1 MGLGAQVC
9 KAVRVTARVFCKD
22 LPADAEDGAAPDQ
35 LGIRFVARTSRVF
48 NSAQIDGIPDQTA
61 SLGTRHNDDPDQAAE
76 PVLATFLA
84 ATGARIIPRGTRACY
99 SPASGTIRLPGRAM
113 MGTTQTSDRRL
124 EPASALGEIARPH
137 EGCLRVGVRLHFGS
151 AAEVTHYL
159 RALTSLLFGASTKVT
174 ATLVTGALREDLT
187 AEEIAE
193 RLTRGAVHKLRF
205 ALRLGERAIAVK
217 LALQGSEPGA
227 VEIRAPF
234 MSGLVTSCL
243 WLQSDADVLAPIPV
257 LALPTTTEGLS
268 LDAAHALVGLAL
280 RCDGFKEAEFTGEQ
294 PLSWHAHPVR
304 STLLDAVWSAAT
316 RKGATTPLWV
326 TGLPPAP
333 SPRRPEPGWWE
344 QYDVLMRN
352 PREALNELQAHLA
365 ARFDI
370 PFSWAIADKTT
381 ALESSFVVPPGA
393 GATASLVPEADRVVI
408 AVDLEQPAS
417 LVAEMLLHLCAH
429 LTLGHVRPG
438 DAWGHWDAPA
448 SLSPTPRRH
457 WDREARAH
465 VDAHFAR
472 SVRHVSTLEECSPR
486 EKAWLVLLDHIG
498 RMVGEQRTLHSTTE
512 AYQAAAYQRQA
523 AQRLVAQ
530 LEEYGG
536 AMLCDGVGL
545 GKTYVATTIAVHYAN
560 QWWDQL
566 ADTKRSAT
574 DDPFRIAVL
583 SPNSVVSTWQ
593 REAIAPLAAHG
604 VPLATIRVI
613 SHSKLSRIVP
623 SSDILTRGRTG
634 ASDMEHLLLSD
645 LVVVDEAHNFRS
657 VGARRTTVLRDLLR
671 LQPRK
676 DLRRKVLLLTAT
688 PVNNSLEDLRQQAAL
703 MFGKP
708 LYFND
713 NLTSDK
719 YRTRVFKDVEERI
732 LKATRGKGA
741 ADVAALLIHGDAS
754 AKFAYAPD
762 FRDDLQFGVQVPRVG
777 DYLKEQE
784 KRLSAQ
790 QASVRAAIQ
799 SGQPPAEAPVRI
811 AGELLDRIVVQRSRA
826 LCKQI
831 EREQGSNARLLFRPD
846 AATPEKLVYEDVY
859 DDTRD
864 VLARFLP
871 LFETEGEVTD
881 KETPPLSLKI
891 YMWADV
897 RDGVRDAGE
906 VSSVVG
912 LQRVLVLKRL
922 ESSPV
927 AFLITLLRLLA
938 LHAHRLRQL
947 SELCR
952 EVGDEQRE
960 QALAIELS
968 DLVDALKPV
977 DRDRID
983 ALLTAGTRSKTR
995 ATNLLEQ
1002 WSQAHVS
1009 AKAAADTDDPLP
1021 PQLDLFGA
1029 DGEQT
1034 KERKEQLDRL
1044 WGLREHLTRDLGTLL
1059 RVAPGLADIIFGRFA
1074 QSDWPRRFIN
1084 GGQEVDWPK
1093 SAAWATRIITDAKLQ
1108 RLVAR
1113 LLRARRDGQKC
1124 IVFSQFTDTLA
1135 YLDSVL
1141 RAAPVLERNEWKTVL
1156 RDLSSGV
1163 GQIVSKEEVLDLIR
1177 HIAVVSGETEDRDAV
1192 IHAFAP
1198 FYRLGPSRPRLAGVS
1213 ALEQQQ
1219 LDTLWI
1225 NGWTQALKQPT
1236 DVLFATDVL
1245 AEGVNLQDAALL
1257 INFDVHWNPVRMIQR
1272 AGRIDRRLNPIIE
1285 EATSFPDLEALARE
1299 LGVPP
1304 PRYWWHD
1311 HAGAAPVTVNLLLPD
1326 ELEKELQ
1333 LRERIANKTLAIDFT
1348 LGLEQ
1353 GTGAEADWMTEYRFQ
1368 GISALNAWQGDRAI
1382 EQIAGYQQRLRRLM
1396 SERGIDAE
1404 WLAAWNGWLR
1414 EVGGR
1419 QDDPIL
1425 AWAQLGRKGSE
1436 TTVYT
1441 RQLQPRLVDDVPHW
1455 LWTTSKPA
1463 DSLLNFWLAL
1473 DSKTFPA
1480 ATRTG
1485 LAFSEDASR
1494 PIAAEDLLAVS
1505 RRLIDEDTA
1514 LEELGDVRRP
1524 LLQGASAISA
1534 GFFEAELDRRAIAI
1548 SGFRLLQLRCI
1559 DEAAPVLSSK
1569 TAC

>member
-1 MGLGAQVC
+1 MAG
-9 KAVRVTARVFCKD
+9 
-22 LPADAEDGAAPDQ
+22 
-35 LGIRFVARTSRVF
+35 
-48 NSAQIDGIPDQTA
+48 
-61 SLGTRHNDDPDQAAE
+61 
-76 PVLATFLA
+76 
-84 ATGARIIPRGTRACY
+84 
-99 SPASGTIRLPGRAM
+99 
-113 MGTTQTSDRRL
+113 
-124 EPASALGEIARPH
+124 PH
-137 EGCLRVGVRLHFGS
+137 EGCSRVGLRLRFGS
-151 AAEVTHYL
+151 AAEATHFL
-159 RALTSLLFGASTKVT
+159 RALISLLFGASAKVT
-174 ATLVTGALREDLT
+174 ATLATGAPREDLT
-187 AEEIAE
+187 AKEIAE
-193 RLTRGAVHKLRF
+193 RLTRGAVHKLLF
-205 ALRLGERAIAVK
+205 ALRLGEHAIAIE
-217 LALQGSEPGA
+217 LALLASEPGA
-227 VEIRAPF
+227 VAIRAPF
-234 MSGLVTSCL
+234 MSGLVTSRL
-243 WLQSDADVLAPIPV
+243 WLQCDADVLAPIAL
-257 LALPTTTEGLS
+257 LALPITTDGLAV
-268 LDAAHALVGLAL
+268 DAAHGLVGLAL
-280 RCDGFKEAEFTGEQ
+280 RCEGFKEAKFTGDQ
-294 PLSWHAHPVR
+294 PLSWSTTKLSDDAQPVR
-304 STLLDAVWSAAT
+304 STLRDAVWSTAT
-316 RKGATTPLWV
+316 SEGAITLWV

-333 SPRRPEPGWWE
+333 SPRTPEPGWWE
-344 QYDVLMRN
+344 QYDMLTRN
-352 PREALNELQAHLA
+352 PREALNELHAHLA
-365 ARFDI
+365 AHFDI
-370 PFSWAIADKTT
+370 PFGWTIADKTP
-381 ALESSFVVPPGA
+381 APKGSFVVPPEA
-393 GATASLVPEADRVVI
+393 SATARLVPEADRVVVAI
-408 AVDLEQPAS
+408 DLEQPAS

-429 LTLGHVRPG
+429 LTLGQVRPG
-438 DAWGHWDAPA
+438 DAWGHWDTPA
-448 SLSPTPRRH
+448 SFSPTPYRQ
-457 WDREARAH
+457 WDREARAF

-472 SVRHVSTLEECSPR
+472 PVRRVSTLEECSPR

-498 RMVGEQRTLHSTTE
+498 RMVGQQRTLHSKTE
-512 AYQAAAYQRQA
+512 TYQAAAYQRQA

-560 QWWDQL
+560 QWRDQL

-574 DDPFRIAVL
+574 DDPFRITVL
-583 SPNSVVSTWQ
+583 SPNSVVSTWH

-623 SSDILTRGRTG
+623 SSDILTRGRMG
-634 ASDMEHLLLSD
+634 MSDLEHLLLSD

-713 NLTSDK
+713 NLTPDK
-719 YRTRVFKDVEERI
+719 YRTRVFKDVEERVA
-732 LKATRGKGA
+732 KATKGKGA
-741 ADVAALLIHGDAS
+741 VDVAALLIHGDAS
-754 AKFAYAPD
+754 ARFAYAPD
-762 FRDDLQFGVQVPRVG
+762 FRDDVQFGVQVPRVG

-784 KRLSAQ
+784 KRLAAQ

-799 SGQPPAEAPVRI
+799 SSQPPAEAPARI

-831 EREQGSNARLLFRPD
+831 EREHGSSALLLFRPD

-871 LFETEGEVTD
+871 LFETEAEVAD
-881 KETPPLSLKI
+881 KDTLPLSLKV

-897 RDGVRDAGE
+897 RDGVRDAGD

-938 LHAHRLRQL
+938 LYAHRLKQL
-947 SELCR
+947 GELCR
-952 EVGDEQRE
+952 DVGDEQRE
-960 QALAIELS
+960 KALATELA
-968 DLVDALKPV
+968 DLVDAVKRV

-983 ALLTAGTRSKTR
+983 ALLTAGTKLKTR
-995 ATNLLEQ
+995 ATDLLER
-1002 WSQAHVS
+1002 WSKAHLS
-1009 AKAAADTDDPLP
+1009 AKAAADTDDALP

-1029 DGEQT
+1029 DDQRT
-1034 KERKEQLDRL
+1034 QERKEQLDRL
-1044 WGLREHLTRDLGTLL
+1044 WGLRKDLTRDLGTLL

-1074 QSDWPRRFIN
+1074 QSDWPQRFID

-1093 SAAWATRIITDAKLQ
+1093 SAAWAMRIVTDAKLK

-1135 YLDSVL
+1135 YLESIL

-1156 RDLSSGV
+1156 RNLSTGA
-1163 GQIVSKEEVLDLIR
+1163 GHIVSKEEVLDLIER
-1177 HIAVVSGETEDRDAV
+1177 IAVVSGQTEDRDAV

-1198 FYRLGPSRPRLAGVS
+1198 FYRLGPSRPRLNS
-1213 ALEQQQ
+1213 ASPLEQQQ
-1219 LDTLWI
+1219 FDALWI

-1236 DVLFATDVL
+1236 DILFATDVL

-1272 AGRIDRRLNPIIE
+1272 AGRIDRRLNPAIE
-1285 EATSFPDLEALARE
+1285 EATSFPDLEALARD

-1304 PRYWWHD
+1304 PRYWWHE
-1311 HAGAAPVTVNLLLPD
+1311 HTGASPATVNLLLPA
-1326 ELEKELQ
+1326 ELEAELQ

-1353 GTGAEADWMTEYRFQ
+1353 GTGAEADWMAEYRYQ

-1382 EQIAGYQQRLRRLM
+1382 EQIAGYHQRLRRM
-1396 SERGIDAE
+1396 ISDRGIDP
-1404 WLAAWNGWLR
+1404 AWVDAWSGWLR

-1419 QDDPIL
+1419 QDDRIL
-1425 AWAQLGRKGSE
+1425 AWAQLGRKGGDA
-1436 TTVYT
+1436 TQYT
-1441 RQLQPRLVDDVPHW
+1441 RQLQPQLFDGVPHW
-1455 LWTTSKPA
+1455 LWTTAKPA
-1463 DSLLNFWLAL
+1463 DSMLNFWLAL
-1473 DSKTFPA
+1473 DSRTFPA
-1480 ATRTG
+1480 ATRTD
-1485 LAFSEDASR
+1485 LPFAEDASR

-1505 RRLIDEDTA
+1505 RRLVDEDTA
-1514 LEELGDVRRP
+1514 LEELGDMRRP

-1534 GFFEAELDRRAIAI
+1534 GFFEAEPDRRAIAV
-1548 SGFRLLQLRCI
+1548 SGFRLLQLRRI
-1559 DEAAPVLSSK
+1559 DEATTVTSSEA
-1569 TAC
+1569 AC

>member
-1 MGLGAQVC
+1 M
-9 KAVRVTARVFCKD
+9 
-22 LPADAEDGAAPDQ
+22 
-35 LGIRFVARTSRVF
+35 
-48 NSAQIDGIPDQTA
+48 
-61 SLGTRHNDDPDQAAE
+61 
-76 PVLATFLA
+76 
-84 ATGARIIPRGTRACY
+84 TGAT
-99 SPASGTIRLPGRAM
+99 L
-113 MGTTQTSDRRL
+113 TTNERRL
-124 EPASALGEIARPH
+124 EPTSALREIARA
-137 EGCLRVGVRLHFGS
+137 ERFDVRLRFES
-151 AAEVTHYL
+151 AAEASRYL
-159 RALTSLLFGASTKVT
+159 RALTSLLVGASTKVT
-174 ATLVTGALREDLT
+174 ATLTTGAPREDLT
-187 AEEIAE
+187 AEEIADRLE
-193 RLTRGAVHKLRF
+193 RAGINKLRF
-205 ALRLGERAIAVK
+205 ALRLGEHAIAVE
-217 LALQGSEPGA
+217 LALLGSEPGA
-227 VEIRAPF
+227 VAIRTPF
-234 MSGLVTSCL
+234 TSGPATARL
-243 WLQSDADVLAPIPV
+243 WLQSDVDVVAPIAA
-257 LALPTTTEGLS
+257 LALPTTAETLA

-280 RCDGFKEAEFTGEQ
+280 RCGGFEEAELTGDH
-294 PLSWHAHPVR
+294 PLSWNTSKQNDDAQPVR
-304 STLLDAVWSAAT
+304 STLRDAVWSTAT
-316 RKGATTPLWV
+316 SEGAVALWV
-326 TGLPPAP
+326 TGLAPASKP
-333 SPRRPEPGWWE
+333 HAPEPGWWE
-344 QYDVLMRN
+344 QYDVLTRS
-352 PREALNELQAHLA
+352 PREALNELHAHLA
-365 ARFDI
+365 AHFDI
-370 PFSWAIADKTT
+370 PFTWAIVDKT
-381 ALESSFVVPPGA
+381 AAPESAFVVPPE
-393 GATASLVPEADRVVI
+393 ASAIARLVPEADRVVVALDI
-408 AVDLEQPAS
+408 EQPAS
-417 LVAEMLLHLCAH
+417 LAAEMLLHLCAH
-429 LTLGHVRPG
+429 LALGHVRPG
-438 DAWGHWDAPA
+438 DAWGHWDTQA
-448 SLSPTPRRH
+448 SLSPTPHRQ
-457 WDREARAH
+457 WDREARAF

-472 SVRHVSTLEECSPR
+472 PVRRVSSLEECNPR

-498 RMVGEQRTLHSTTE
+498 RMVGQQRTLHAATE
-512 AYQAAAYQRQA
+512 HYQAAAYQRQA

-545 GKTYVATTIAVHYAN
+545 GKTYVATTVAVHYAN
-560 QWWDQL
+560 QWRDQL

-574 DDPFRIAVL
+574 DDPFRITVL
-583 SPNSVVSTWQ
+583 SPNSVVSTWR

-623 SSDILTRGRTG
+623 SSDILTRDRAGM
-634 ASDMEHLLLSD
+634 SDMEHLLLSD
-645 LVVVDEAHNFRS
+645 FVVVDEAHNFRS

-713 NLTSDK
+713 NLTHDK
-719 YRTRVFKDVEERI
+719 YRTRVFKDVEERVA
-732 LKATRGKGA
+732 KAAKGKGA

-762 FRDDLQFGVQVPRVG
+762 FRDDVQFGVQVPRVG

-784 KRLSAQ
+784 KRLTAQ

-799 SGQPPAEAPVRI
+799 SGQPPAEAPARI

-871 LFETEGEVTD
+871 LFETEREPTD
-881 KETPPLSLKI
+881 TDTPPLSLKV

-897 RDGVRDAGE
+897 RDGIRDAGE

-938 LHAHRLRQL
+938 LHAHRLKQL
-947 SELCR
+947 GELCR
-952 EVGDEQRE
+952 EVGDKKRE
-960 QALAIELS
+960 KALAAELA
-968 DLVDALKPV
+968 DLVDAVKPV

-983 ALLTAGTRSKTR
+983 ALLTAGTKSKTR
-995 ATNLLEQ
+995 ATDLLER
-1002 WSQAHVS
+1002 WSKAHMS

-1021 PQLDLFGA
+1021 PQLDLFGE
-1029 DGEQT
+1029 DEKT
-1034 KERKEQLDRL
+1034 TERKEQLDRL

-1074 QSDWPRRFIN
+1074 QSDWPQRFIN

-1093 SAAWATRIITDAKLQ
+1093 SAAWAMRIVTDAKLQ

-1113 LLRARRDGQKC
+1113 LLRARRDGQKA

-1156 RDLSSGV
+1156 RDLSTGA
-1163 GQIVSKEEVLDLIR
+1163 GHIVSKEEVLDLIGR
-1177 HIAVVSGETEDRDAV
+1177 IAVVSGETEERDAV

-1198 FYRLGPSRPRLAGVS
+1198 FYRLGPSRPRLAGAS
-1213 ALEQQQ
+1213 PLEQQQ
-1219 LDTLWI
+1219 LDALWI

-1272 AGRIDRRLNPIIE
+1272 AGRIDRRLNPAIE
-1285 EATSFPDLEALARE
+1285 EATSFPDLEALARD
-1299 LGVPP
+1299 LGVQP
-1304 PRYWWHD
+1304 PRYWWHA
-1311 HAGAAPVTVNLLLPD
+1311 HAGAAPITVNLLLPD

-1353 GTGAEADWMTEYRFQ
+1353 GTGAEADWMAEYRYQ
-1368 GISALNAWQGDRAI
+1368 GISALNAWQSDRAI
-1382 EQIAGYQQRLRRLM
+1382 EQIAGYQQRLRRM
-1396 SERGIDAE
+1396 MADCGIEAE
-1404 WLAAWNGWLR
+1404 WLGAWNGWLR
-1414 EVGGR
+1414 EAGSHAGGR
-1419 QDDPIL
+1419 II
-1425 AWAQLGRKGSE
+1425 AWAQLGRKGGE
-1436 TTVYT
+1436 AKEYT
-1441 RQLQPRLVDDVPHW
+1441 RQLQPRVVDGVPHW
-1455 LWTTSKPA
+1455 LWTAEKPVEWSK
-1463 DSLLNFWLAL
+1463 NFWLVL
-1473 DSKTFPA
+1473 DSNTHPA
-1480 ATRTG
+1480 ATRKDLG
-1485 LAFSEDASR
+1485 FAEDASR
-1494 PIAAEDLLAVS
+1494 PVAAEDLLVAS
-1505 RRLIDEDTA
+1505 RRIVDGDIT
-1514 LEELGDVRRP
+1514 LEELGREVGRP
-1524 LLQGASAISA
+1524 FQQGATAIAA
-1534 GFFEAELDRRAIAI
+1534 GVFSEEDRRAIQI
-1548 SGFRLLQLRCI
+1548 RGFRILQLRYV
-1559 DEAAPVLSSK
+1559 DAAPATVRPSEE
-1569 TAC
+1569 AC

>member
-1 MGLGAQVC
+1 M
-9 KAVRVTARVFCKD
+9 T
-22 LPADAEDGAAPDQ
+22 GAA
-35 LGIRFVARTSRVF
+35 L
-48 NSAQIDGIPDQTA
+48 
-61 SLGTRHNDDPDQAAE
+61 
-76 PVLATFLA
+76 
-84 ATGARIIPRGTRACY
+84 
-99 SPASGTIRLPGRAM
+99 TINE
-113 MGTTQTSDRRL
+113 RRL
-124 EPASALGEIARPH
+124 ESTSALREIARA
-137 EGCLRVGVRLHFGS
+137 ERFDVRLRFGS
-151 AAEVTHYL
+151 ATEASRYL
-159 RALTSLLFGASTKVT
+159 RALTSLLVGASTKVT
-174 ATLVTGALREDLT
+174 ATLTTGAPREDLT
-187 AEEIAE
+187 AEEIADRLE
-193 RLTRGAVHKLRF
+193 RAGINQLRF
-205 ALRLGERAIAVK
+205 ALRLSEHAIALE
-217 LALQGSEPGA
+217 LALLGSEPGA
-227 VEIRAPF
+227 VAIRAPF
-234 MSGLVTSCL
+234 KSGPATACL
-243 WLQSDADVLAPIPV
+243 WLQSDVDVVAPIAA
-257 LALPTTTEGLS
+257 LALPTTAEALA
-268 LDAAHALVGLAL
+268 LDAAHAFVGLAL
-280 RCDGFKEAEFTGEQ
+280 RCGGFEEAELTGEH
-294 PLSWHAHPVR
+294 PLSWNTTKPNDAAQPVR
-304 STLLDAVWSAAT
+304 STLRDAVWTTAT
-316 RKGATTPLWV
+316 SEGAVALWV
-326 TGLPPAP
+326 TGLAPASKP
-333 SPRRPEPGWWE
+333 QTPEPGWWE
-344 QYDVLMRN
+344 QYDVLTRS
-352 PREALNELQAHLA
+352 PREALDELHAHLA
-365 ARFDI
+365 AHFDI
-370 PFSWAIADKTT
+370 PFRWGVVDKTAAPEGT
-381 ALESSFVVPPGA
+381 FVVPPE
-393 GATASLVPEADRVVI
+393 ASAIARLVPEADRVIV

-429 LTLGHVRPG
+429 LSLGHVRPG
-438 DAWGHWDAPA
+438 DAWGHWETQS
-448 SLSPTPRRH
+448 SLSPTPHRQ
-457 WDREARAH
+457 WDREARAL

-472 SVRHVSTLEECSPR
+472 PVRRVSSLEECNPR

-498 RMVGEQRTLHSTTE
+498 RMVGQQRTLHPKTE
-512 AYQAAAYQRQA
+512 TYQAAAYQRQA
-523 AQRLVAQ
+523 AQRLVTQ

-560 QWWDQL
+560 QWRDQL

-574 DDPFRIAVL
+574 DDPFRITVL

-634 ASDMEHLLLSD
+634 MSDMEHLLLSD

-713 NLTSDK
+713 NLTPDK
-719 YRTRVFKDVEERI
+719 YRTRVFKDVEERVA
-732 LKATRGKGA
+732 KATKGKGA

-762 FRDDLQFGVQVPRVG
+762 FRDDVQFGVQVPRVG

-784 KRLSAQ
+784 KRLTAQ

-799 SGQPPAEAPVRI
+799 SGQPPAEAPARI

-871 LFETEGEVTD
+871 LFETEGETTD
-881 KETPPLSLKI
+881 KDAPPLSLKV

-897 RDGVRDAGE
+897 RDGIRDAGE

-938 LHAHRLRQL
+938 LHAHRLKQL
-947 SELCR
+947 GELCR
-952 EVGDEQRE
+952 EVGDKKRE
-960 QALAIELS
+960 KALAAELA
-968 DLVDALKPV
+968 DLVDAVKPV
-977 DRDRID
+977 ERERID
-983 ALLTAGTRSKTR
+983 ALLTGGKAKVRD
-995 ATNLLEQ
+995 NDPLER
-1002 WSQAHVS
+1002 WSGAHS
-1009 AKAAADTDDPLP
+1009 ARAAADSDDPPP
-1021 PQLDLFGA
+1021 PQFELFGR
-1029 DGEQT
+1029 DDD
-1034 KERKEQLDRL
+1034 KSSERKEQLDRL
-1044 WGLREHLTRDLGTLL
+1044 WNLREHLTRDLATLL

-1074 QSDWPRRFIN
+1074 QSDWPQRFIN

-1093 SAAWATRIITDAKLQ
+1093 SAAWAMRIVTDGKLR
-1108 RLVAR
+1108 RLAAR
-1113 LLRARRDGQKC
+1113 LLRARAEGQKV

-1135 YLDSVL
+1135 YVDSVL
-1141 RAAPVLERNEWKTVL
+1141 RAAHALSRQEWALVTGLLGADVGRPVRHEDVLFLVER
-1156 RDLSSGV
+1156 S
-1163 GQIVSKEEVLDLIR
+1163 
-1177 HIAVVSGETEDRDAV
+1177 AVVSGETEDRDAV

-1198 FYRLGPSRPRLAGVS
+1198 FYRLGPSRPRLAGAS
-1213 ALEQQQ
+1213 AFEQQQ
-1219 LDTLWI
+1219 LDALWT

-1272 AGRIDRRLNPIIE
+1272 AGRIDRRLNPAIE
-1285 EATSFPDLEALARE
+1285 EARSFPDLEALARD
-1299 LGVPP
+1299 LGVQPP
-1304 PRYWWHD
+1304 SYWWHA
-1311 HAGAAPVTVNLLLPD
+1311 HAGAAPITVNLLLPD
-1326 ELEKELQ
+1326 ELEAELQ

-1353 GTGAEADWMTEYRFQ
+1353 GTGAEADWMAEYRYQ

-1396 SERGIDAE
+1396 NERGIDAE

-1419 QDDPIL
+1419 QDDRIL
-1425 AWAQLGRKGSE
+1425 AWAQLGRKGGE

-1441 RQLQPRLVDDVPHW
+1441 RQLQPRLVDGVPHW
-1455 LWTTSKPA
+1455 LWTTAKPA

-1485 LAFSEDASR
+1485 LGFSEDASR

-1505 RRLIDEDTA
+1505 RRLVDEDTA
-1514 LEELGDVRRP
+1514 LEELGDMRRP

-1534 GFFEAELDRRAIAI
+1534 GFFEAEPDRRAIAV
-1548 SGFRLLQLRCI
+1548 SGFRLLQLRRF
-1559 DEAAPVLSSK
+1559 DDAAPVTSSEA
-1569 TAC
+1569 AC

>member
-1 MGLGAQVC
+1 M
-9 KAVRVTARVFCKD
+9 T
-22 LPADAEDGAAPDQ
+22 GAA
-35 LGIRFVARTSRVF
+35 L
-48 NSAQIDGIPDQTA
+48 
-61 SLGTRHNDDPDQAAE
+61 
-76 PVLATFLA
+76 
-84 ATGARIIPRGTRACY
+84 
-99 SPASGTIRLPGRAM
+99 
-113 MGTTQTSDRRL
+113 TTNERRL
-124 EPASALGEIARPH
+124 EPTSALREIARA
-137 EGCLRVGVRLHFGS
+137 ERFDVRLRFGS
-151 AAEVTHYL
+151 AAEASRYL
-159 RALTSLLFGASTKVT
+159 RALTSLLVGASTKVT
-174 ATLVTGALREDLT
+174 ATLTTGAPREDLT
-187 AEEIAE
+187 AEEIADRLE
-193 RLTRGAVHKLRF
+193 RAGINKLRF
-205 ALRLGERAIAVK
+205 ALRLGAHATAVE
-217 LALQGSEPGA
+217 LALLGSEPGA
-227 VEIRAPF
+227 VAILTPF
-234 MSGLVTSCL
+234 TSGPATARL
-243 WLQSDADVLAPIPV
+243 WLQSDVDVVAPIAA
-257 LALPTTTEGLS
+257 LALPTTAEVLA
-268 LDAAHALVGLAL
+268 LDAAHAFVGLAL
-280 RCDGFKEAEFTGEQ
+280 RCGGFEEAELTGDH
-294 PLSWHAHPVR
+294 PLSWNTTKPNDAAQPVR
-304 STLLDAVWSAAT
+304 STLRDAVWSTAT
-316 RKGATTPLWV
+316 SEGAVALWV
-326 TGLPPAP
+326 NGLAPA
-333 SPRRPEPGWWE
+333 SKPRAPEAGWWE
-344 QYDVLMRN
+344 QYDLLTRS
-352 PREALNELQAHLA
+352 PREALDELHAHLA
-365 ARFDI
+365 AHFDI
-370 PFSWAIADKTT
+370 PFAWAVVDKTAAPEGT
-381 ALESSFVVPPGA
+381 FVVPPE
-393 GATASLVPEADRVVI
+393 ASAIARLVPEADRVVV

-438 DAWGHWDAPA
+438 DAWGHWDTQA
-448 SLSPTPRRH
+448 SLSPTPHRQ
-457 WDREARAH
+457 WDREARAF

-472 SVRHVSTLEECSPR
+472 PVRRVSSLEECNPR

-498 RMVGEQRTLHSTTE
+498 RMVGQQRTLHPKTE
-512 AYQAAAYQRQA
+512 TYQAAAYQRQA

-560 QWWDQL
+560 QWRDQL

-574 DDPFRIAVL
+574 DDPFRITVL

-634 ASDMEHLLLSD
+634 MSDMEHLLLSD

-708 LYFND
+708 LFFND
-713 NLTSDK
+713 NLTPDK
-719 YRTRVFKDVEERI
+719 YRTRVFKDVEERVA
-732 LKATRGKGA
+732 KATKGKGA

-754 AKFAYAPD
+754 AKFAYAPE
-762 FRDDLQFGVQVPRVG
+762 FRDDVQFGVQVPRVG

-784 KRLSAQ
+784 KRLTAQ

-799 SGQPPAEAPVRI
+799 SGQPPGEAPARI

-846 AATPEKLVYEDVY
+846 AATPDKLVYEDVY

-871 LFETEGEVTD
+871 LFETEGETTD
-881 KETPPLSLKI
+881 KDAPPLSLKV

-897 RDGVRDAGE
+897 RDGIRDAGE

-938 LHAHRLRQL
+938 LHAHRLKQL
-947 SELCR
+947 GELCR
-952 EVGDEQRE
+952 EVGDKKRE
-960 QALAIELS
+960 KALAVELA
-968 DLVDALKPV
+968 DLVDAVKPV
-977 DRDRID
+977 ERERID
-983 ALLTAGTRSKTR
+983 ALLTGGKAKARGSDP
-995 ATNLLEQ
+995 LER
-1002 WSQAHVS
+1002 WSAAHS
-1009 AKAAADTDDPLP
+1009 ARAAADSDDPPP
-1021 PQLDLFGA
+1021 PQFELFGR
-1029 DGEQT
+1029 DDDRSS
-1034 KERKEQLDRL
+1034 ERKEQLDRL
-1044 WGLREHLTRDLGTLL
+1044 WNLREHLTRDLATLL

-1074 QSDWPRRFIN
+1074 QSDWPQRFIN

-1093 SAAWATRIITDAKLQ
+1093 SAAWAMRIVTDGKLR
-1108 RLVAR
+1108 RLAAR
-1113 LLRARRDGQKC
+1113 LLRARAEGQKV

-1135 YLDSVL
+1135 YVDSVL
-1141 RAAPVLERNEWKTVL
+1141 RAAHALSRQEWALVTGLLGADVGRPVRHEDVIFLVER
-1156 RDLSSGV
+1156 S
-1163 GQIVSKEEVLDLIR
+1163 
-1177 HIAVVSGETEDRDAV
+1177 AVVSGETEDRDAV

-1198 FYRLGPSRPRLAGVS
+1198 FYRLGPSRPRLAGAS
-1213 ALEQQQ
+1213 AFEQQQ
-1219 LDTLWI
+1219 LDALWT

-1272 AGRIDRRLNPIIE
+1272 AGRIDRRLNPAIE
-1285 EATSFPDLEALARE
+1285 EARSFPDLEALARD
-1299 LGVPP
+1299 LGVQPP
-1304 PRYWWHD
+1304 SYWWHS
-1311 HAGAAPVTVNLLLPD
+1311 HAGAAPITVNLLLPD
-1326 ELEKELQ
+1326 ELEAELQ

-1353 GTGAEADWMTEYRFQ
+1353 GTGAEADWMAEYRYQ

-1396 SERGIDAE
+1396 NERGIDAE

-1419 QDDPIL
+1419 QDDRIL
-1425 AWAQLGRKGSE
+1425 AWAQLGRKGGE

-1441 RQLQPRLVDDVPHW
+1441 RQLQPRLVDGVPHW
-1455 LWTTSKPA
+1455 LWTTAKPA

-1485 LAFSEDASR
+1485 LAFFEDASR

-1505 RRLIDEDTA
+1505 RRLVDEDTA
-1514 LEELGDVRRP
+1514 LEELGDMRRP

-1534 GFFEAELDRRAIAI
+1534 GFFEAEPDRRAIAV
-1548 SGFRLLQLRCI
+1548 SGFRLIQLRRI
-1559 DEAAPVLSSK
+1559 DDAAPVTSSEA
-1569 TAC
+1569 AC